1 MHKWLLIT
9 GSFFLAACLSAPV
22 PEAASTPTPVR
33 TPTFTPTIVWFPP
46 TSTATPFPILELS
59 STPDL
64 RPDLGATILK
74 DDFTETAQWS
84 LVESESATSAIT
96 NNHLTLTLRQPKS
109 YLLTNRSTP
118 FLGNFY
124 AEVTASPQLC
134 RGQDE
139 YGVLVR
145 VTSANSYY
153 RFSLSCDGRAKVERL
168 VNGVAGSMAPW
179 TFHGLIPQTAPSS
192 VRLGVWAS
200 GQEVRFFIEDNFLFS
215 VQDTVFF
222 QGGLGL
228 FVRTAE
234 EHAITVTFSELL
246 VREIDRSVSN
256 E

>member
-1 MHKWLLIT
+1 MYKWFFIGVTLL
-9 GSFFLAACLSAPV
+9 LAACAPAQQIETLSP
-22 PEAASTPTPVR
+22 PTPTS
-33 TPTFTPTIVWFPP
+33 TATFTPTIVWFPP
-46 TSTATPFPILELS
+46 TATTTPFPTLEPPP
-59 STPDL
+59 TPDL
-64 RPDLGATILK
+64 HPNLGDTLLEE
-74 DDFTETAQWS
+74 DFSEGNQWS

-96 NNHLTLTLRQPKS
+96 NNHLTLTLRQEKS

-134 RGQDE
+134 RGADE
-139 YGVLVR
+139 YGLLVR
-145 VTSANSYY
+145 VTAANSYY

-168 VNGVAGSMAPW
+168 VNGVASSMAPW
-179 TFHGLIPQTAPSS
+179 TFHGLIPQFAPSS

-200 GQEVRFFIEDNFLFS
+200 GQEVRFFVDDNFLFT

-228 FVRTAE
+228 FVRTSE
-234 EHAITVTFSELL
+234 SDAITATFSDLL
-246 VREIDRSVSN
+246 VREIDRGVSN